1 MQLAGLEVLIDL
13 LRSKKHRSYTKDH
26 DEIINVYLDITI
38 DLNKSQQAKE
48 GLYQFKNISQSVSP
62 KSLENVIVRFLEKS
76 ESRTEEAR
84 LQSQQIA
91 ESRTEEARL

>member
-1 MQLAGLEVLIDL
+1 MKLLIRL
-13 LRSKKHRSYTKDH
+13 F
-26 DEIINVYLDITI
+26 VF
-38 DLNKSQQAKE
+38 Q
-48 GLYQFKNISQSVSP
+48 VCP

-91 ESRTEEARL
+91 ERRVEDLDQMDQPEKLVKLLFFKYLKNKFLTLVLWYIF